1 MWHTGLS
8 AGTAAPSANPPQ
20 PAPLLLQLTS
30 LPFSSKRPPRI
41 SRETTE
47 SQCRTCARQHDGQM
61 VSEYHL
67 QDRSSELTVS
77 HKHAINGRMLTAKI
91 KSDKQPNQIWK
102 KSITFYM
109 EGIEENLAVMG
120 CIVPSLTKK

>member
-1 MWHTGLS
+1 
-8 AGTAAPSANPPQ
+8 
-20 PAPLLLQLTS
+20 
-30 LPFSSKRPPRI
+30 
-41 SRETTE
+41 
-47 SQCRTCARQHDGQM
+47 M

-77 HKHAINGRMLTAKI
+77 HKHAINGRMPTAKI

-109 EGIEENLAVMG
+109 EGIEENLTVMG
-120 CIVPSLTKK
+120 